1 MTDEPRPLASL
12 SSSLLARRGAAR
24 PAMRPQAIRMA
35 HGITSPLED
44 LGWDDMGDEHALPHQ
59 DESATVMRH
68 MPDVEPMPV
77 PSPALHQQEEI
88 ARSFAPEPLEPVYV
102 EPVHEEPRAFEPA
115 PVPMPKPV
123 AAPTVRSAPG
133 KKSKAAF
140 TLRLDEARHLHLRL
154 LCAVQH
160 RSAQHLVTQA
170 LDEFLER
177 NKDQLVLPAA
187 ASGLNPSTGD
197 RT

>member
-68 MPDVEPMPV
+68 MPDVEPVPV

-88 ARSFAPEPLEPVYV
+88 ARSFAPEPIEPVL
-102 EPVHEEPRAFEPA
+102 EEPRAGEPA
-115 PVPMPKPV
+115 PVLRPKAV

-133 KKSKAAF
+133 KKAKAAF
-140 TLRLDEARHLHLRL
+140 TLRLDEARHLQLRL

>member
-68 MPDVEPMPV
+68 MPDVEPVPV

-88 ARSFAPEPLEPVYV
+88 ARSFAPEPIEPVQ
-102 EPVHEEPRAFEPA
+102 EEPRAFEPA
-115 PVPMPKPV
+115 PVLRPKPV
-123 AAPTVRSAPG
+123 AAPIVRSAPG
-133 KKSKAAF
+133 KKAKAAF
-140 TLRLDEARHLHLRL
+140 TLRLDETRHLHLRL